1 MNAPTL
7 HADGRDWLDW
17 AYATSDEQLEV
28 VRAEK
33 WEIVKAGNDLR
44 SQIQAQFVIEVIDN
58 QLTERWETANA

>member
-1 MNAPTL
+1 MSAPAL
-7 HADGRDWLDW
+7 HADAREWLGW
-17 AYATSDEQLEV
+17 TTTATGDQLEE

-44 SQIQAQFVIEVIDN
+44 SQIQAEFVIEVIDN